1 VCCFAPRGLAGVK
14 KLGGAAVETG
24 YNTPISHSKS
34 LAFTNLLR
42 ILQIS
47 VWRFGVRKHQDF
59 KVRKLLHY
67 ETHIHTSILVLLAEE
82 ELGTSNVLLPPV
94 GKKTFWTRF
103 EFKHWEYAACSFG
116 WWLIAG
122 AGLF

>member
-1 VCCFAPRGLAGVK
+1 VK

-94 GKKTFWTRF
+94 GKRRRF
-103 EFKHWEYAACSFG
+103 GQDLSLNIG
-116 WWLIAG
+116 NMRPVRLAG
-122 AGLF
+122 G